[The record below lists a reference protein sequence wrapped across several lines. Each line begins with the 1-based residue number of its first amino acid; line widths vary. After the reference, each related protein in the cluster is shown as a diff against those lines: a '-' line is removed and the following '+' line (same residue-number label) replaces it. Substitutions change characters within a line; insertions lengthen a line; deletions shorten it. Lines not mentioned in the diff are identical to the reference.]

1 MKDWA
6 AKWAVYSPEKIAI
19 REFETDKILTY
30 KDLHEKAMALAQ
42 WLKTTFQ
49 IQKGDRVA
57 VLADFCLEYVA
68 LFSAAQKLGFAL
80 VPLNYRLTAHEI
92 LFLCQDA
99 KPSLVIFEKKYHH
112 LLSEVADT
120 EGGVRL
126 ISLENIFDISE
137 NSKKLNFENEAIK
150 DDDAIFILYTSGTT
164 GFPKGAI
171 YTHKMLF
178 WNSINTAMSLII
190 NAESRTVVPMPPFHT
205 GGWNVLLTPFLHH
218 GGYVCLMK
226 KFDAAA
232 ILDILQREKMTIFM
246 GVPTMLKMMS
256 ALPEFEAAHF
266 THLHY
271 IIVGGEAM
279 PIPLIETWHAKN
291 VPIRQG
297 YGMTEVGPNLTSL
310 HQDDA
315 IRKKGSIG
323 RPNFY
328 VQTRI
333 LDENGNENNNGELL
347 LRGDMVTLGYW
358 QNPEA
363 TTKAID
369 KNGWFR
375 TGDRVFSDEEGYLYI
390 VDRIKNMFI
399 SGGENVYPAEIE
411 RVALQHDAISEVAVI
426 GVADEKWGEVGK
438 MFVVLRPDYAPTEGV
453 EILDFLKGKLAKYK
467 IPKYLVF
474 LEALPKNDTGKIN
487 RQALKNG

>member
-6 AKWAVYSPEKIAI
+6 AKWAIYSPEKIAI
-19 REFETDKILTY
+19 KEFETAKTLTY
-30 KDLHEKAMALAQ
+30 KDLHEKATALAQ
-42 WLKTTFQ
+42 WLKINFG

-57 VLADFCLEYVA
+57 VLADFCIEYIA

-92 LFLCQDA
+92 LFLYQDS
-99 KPSLVIFEKKYHH
+99 KPSLVIFEEKYKN
-112 LLSEVADT
+112 LLSEVELT
-120 EGGVRL
+120 EGVNFSN
-126 ISLENIFDISE
+126 IQNIFE
-137 NSKKLNFENEAIK
+137 LTKNQNVLNFENEVIE
-150 DDDAIFILYTSGTT
+150 DNDAIFILYTSGTT

-178 WNSINTAMSLII
+178 WNSINTAMSLIV
-190 NAESRTVVPMPPFHT
+190 NAESRTVTPMPPFHT

-232 ILDILQREKMTIFM
+232 ILTLLQREKMTIFM

-256 ALPEFEAAHF
+256 ALPEFEQAHF

-315 IRKKGSIG
+315 IRKKGAIG

-333 LDENGNENNNGELL
+333 LDENGEESNNGELL

-363 TTKAID
+363 TAKTID

-375 TGDRVFSDEEGYLYI
+375 TGDRVFRDDEGYLYI

-411 RVALQHDAISEVAVI
+411 RIALQHDAISEVAVI
-426 GVADEKWGEVGK
+426 GVPDEKWGEVGK
-438 MFVVLRPDYAPTEGV
+438 MFVVLRPEHAATEGG
-453 EILDFLKGKLAKYK
+453 EILDFLKEKLAKYK
-467 IPKYLVF
+467 IPKYVVF

-487 RQALKNG
+487 RQLLKNL